1 MDHRA
6 TKRSHQDIGSLPA
19 IWLASKEQGVS
30 ERTTERVSKE
40 RAKSERVSKERA
52 KSERVSKE
60 RASRHKREAF
70 AAARFGS
77 GAACLAFL
85 AGEEHEDDMP
95 TRGRTATAPAKLVVT
110 VCVLCLAC
118 LLRGGA
124 RAMPSLDLMEHVKE
138 LLRDDAASC
147 SDCKLYTP
155 TWSDYKTCPKDTLK
169 CFSAEV
175 RVLVTEWERSE
186 GNVLKHLERGLKFLE
201 DGPHNQ
207 NQSACGPCELH
218 PEENVQHFLQELQRI
233 LERINSAFSAIA

>member
-1 MDHRA
+1 M
-6 TKRSHQDIGSLPA
+6 
-19 IWLASKEQGVS
+19 
-30 ERTTERVSKE
+30 
-40 RAKSERVSKERA
+40 
-52 KSERVSKE
+52 
-60 RASRHKREAF
+60 
-70 AAARFGS
+70 
-77 GAACLAFL
+77 LAFL

-95 TRGRTATAPAKLVVT
+95 TRGRPVTATATAAATRAATAAAKLVVT
-110 VCVLCLAC
+110 VCVLILAC

-138 LLRDDAASC
+138 LLRDDAASQC

-186 GNVLKHLERGLKFLE
+186 GNVLKNLERGLKFLE

-218 PEENVQHFLQELQRI
+218 PEENVQHFLKELQRI
-233 LERINSAFSAIA
+233 LEGINSAFSAIA